1 MAKIKRKINTGAAAR
16 IKARRLELGIT
27 QEDLAELV
35 GRCEQSIRLY
45 ENGHLGVSPKMLEVL
60 AAVLNT
66 TAEHLE
72 NG

>member
-1 MAKIKRKINTGAAAR
+1 MKRRREINTGTAAR

-45 ENGHLGVSPKMLEVL
+45 ENGHLGVSPKILEVL

-66 TAEHLE
+66 TAEYLE